1 MVTLKNELEPF
12 ATVANELKDGQLAII
27 TDTKFAEYNGTIVQR
42 YGNSMVAI
50 GLKEGSGWSD
60 ITYNTLKV
68 RVLDEGEI
76 LVVTNNK

>member
-1 MVTLKNELEPF
+1 MVTLKNELEPKQ
-12 ATVANELKDGQLAII
+12 TVANELKDGQLAII
-27 TDTKFAEYNGTIVQR
+27 IDTKFDDYYGKIVQR
-42 YGNSMVAI
+42 YGDSMVAI

-68 RVLDEGEI
+68 RVLEEGEI